1 MGIPF
6 LYFTLP
12 FVIFMQPLMILALG
26 VTLVLTGLACAY
38 VAMSMVKKNS
48 EMAVTLVTAVL
59 LHLVEVYVAWNIN
72 RFIFKHI
79 IS

>member
-1 MGIPF
+1 
-6 LYFTLP
+6 
-12 FVIFMQPLMILALG
+12 MQPLMILALG

-59 LHLVEVYVAWNIN
+59 IAFGGEYMWLGILIGLILSLLMVDKEIEG
-72 RFIFKHI
+72 
-79 IS
+79 S

>member
-1 MGIPF
+1 
-6 LYFTLP
+6 
-12 FVIFMQPLMILALG
+12 MQPLMILALG

-59 LHLVEVYVAWNIN
+59 IAFGGEFMWLGILIGLILSILLVDKEIEAA
-72 RFIFKHI
+72 
-79 IS
+79 